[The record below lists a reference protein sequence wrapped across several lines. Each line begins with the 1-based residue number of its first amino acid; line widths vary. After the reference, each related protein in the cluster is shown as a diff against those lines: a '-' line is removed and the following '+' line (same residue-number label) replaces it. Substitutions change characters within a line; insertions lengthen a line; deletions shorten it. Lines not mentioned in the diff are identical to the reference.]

1 MLYHIFGKQSNRN
14 QQKAVVY
21 IGCFMRRFIQTP
33 FLFSF
38 TQNTPSSS
46 RSWNEGRKHL
56 PLAATN
62 NVQSTYQR
70 QTLLCATQCIAM
82 CGAPQRPTSGARIA
96 LWWHCVQ
103 HKVQAMPNESG
114 GQLNIDMFP
123 LTVQFKVLIVPSPN
137 KKLCQLRALISTSAI
152 GVLRI
157 IEINLSP
164 MCIFCIGKSSNVY
177 IGLIQIERNNT
188 RQYGK
193 CRGKIFSN

>member
-1 MLYHIFGKQSNRN
+1 
-14 QQKAVVY
+14 
-21 IGCFMRRFIQTP
+21 MRRFFQTP
-33 FLFSF
+33 LLFRF

-46 RSWNEGRKHL
+46 RSWNESRKNL
-56 PLAATN
+56 PLDAAN

-70 QTLLCATQCIAM
+70 LYWVVLSTKTNFWNSHCTLVALCSTQSASN
-82 CGAPQRPTSGARIA
+82 AQREWRTAQHRNVFT
-96 LWWHCVQ
+96 HCSIQ
-103 HKVQAMPNESG
+103 NQ
-114 GQLNIDMFP
+114 
-123 LTVQFKVLIVPSPN
+123 VLIVPSPN

>member
-1 MLYHIFGKQSNRN
+1 MQCFIIFLVTIKQKPTESSCFYMRIVSFDVSFKRLCFSALRRTPRRAQGVEMKAESISPLMLQTMSSQHIRD
-14 QQKAVVY
+14 
-21 IGCFMRRFIQTP
+21 FIEWC
-33 FLFSF
+33 S
-38 TQNTPSSS
+38 
-46 RSWNEGRKHL
+46 
-56 PLAATN
+56 
-62 NVQSTYQR
+62 
-70 QTLLCATQCIAM
+70 
-82 CGAPQRPTSGARIA
+82 PQRPTSGARIA

-114 GQLNIDMFP
+114 GQLNIVS
-123 LTVQFKVLIVPSPN
+123 THCSIQNQVLIVPSPN

>member
-1 MLYHIFGKQSNRN
+1 
-14 QQKAVVY
+14 
-21 IGCFMRRFIQTP
+21 MRRFIQTP
-33 FLFSF
+33 LLFSF

-70 QTLLCATQCIAM
+70 LYWVVLSTKTNFWSSHCTLVALCSTQSASN
-82 CGAPQRPTSGARIA
+82 AQREWRTAQHWNVST
-96 LWWHCVQ
+96 HCSIQ
-103 HKVQAMPNESG
+103 NQ
-114 GQLNIDMFP
+114 
-123 LTVQFKVLIVPSPN
+123 VLIVPSPN

-164 MCIFCIGKSSNVY
+164 MCIFLHRQKLLCLYWSNPDWTEQNQA
-177 IGLIQIERNNT
+177 IWEMQR
-188 RQYGK
+188 K
-193 CRGKIFSN
+193 DF